1 MFPILRTLSG
11 LLTVA
16 LLAALPL
23 KAQLNPK
30 WQTSSSPDFLNL
42 YQQSTHYTVK
52 PEIVTVLDFS
62 GSMSALMYHK
72 NYNNT
77 DKNDDD
83 PSDRGAWMKFTISG
97 DDYSTYD
104 VAASI
109 SGLIVGGYSFNLR
122 NGKLVR
128 PDGTVLTADL
138 LNSNYKWQ
146 KLSGEPDTD
155 YTKNR
160 RDSWTWP

>member
-72 NYNNT
+72 NYPNN
-77 DKNDDD
+77 NMDDSD
-83 PSDRGAWMKFTISG
+83 PGSPGGWRGGDGGGDSDRCI
-97 DDYSTYD
+97 
-104 VAASI
+104 AASP
-109 SGLIVGGYSFNLR
+109 V
-122 NGKLVR
+122 
-128 PDGTVLTADL
+128 
-138 LNSNYKWQ
+138 
-146 KLSGEPDTD
+146 
-155 YTKNR
+155 
-160 RDSWTWP
+160 